1 MREMPDR
8 RTSICPVVYEVVYEM
23 LGIRTISFPRW
34 FMGVNS
40 ALIVITVGPGVG
52 RTMPMEIPTCH
63 AIIQQ
68 LVKHVNS

>member
-1 MREMPDR
+1 MREMHKR
-8 RTSICPVVYEVVYEM
+8 RTSICPVVYEM
-23 LGIRTISFPRW
+23 LGIRTIAFPRW

-40 ALIVITVGPGVG
+40 AVIVITVG

-68 LVKHVNS
+68 LVKHVSS